1 MQGTLDPKY
10 NPLASDSQVTVGRLL
25 GSRWHVIATQG
36 GSSGQGALPNS
47 SKVGGQYVPTQPANT
62 TDAPL
67 LVSPSVNVAW
77 GETKFPTSASLVHTA
92 SGNTPNSL
100 TAPAPLLPRPGSGPS
115 GSSLLLQPPHRSA
128 CDCTFPL

>member
-1 MQGTLDPKY
+1 M
-10 NPLASDSQVTVGRLL
+10 
-25 GSRWHVIATQG
+25 
-36 GSSGQGALPNS
+36 
-47 SKVGGQYVPTQPANT
+47 PTQPANT
-62 TDAPL
+62 TDARL

-77 GETKFPTSASLVHTA
+77 GEMKFPTSASLVHTA

-100 TAPAPLLPRPGSGPS
+100 TSPAPLLPLLGLGHL